1 MYIGIGIFMLVVG
14 AILRYAVTAQVSWIN
29 LNMVGVV
36 LMWGGVLAIAASV
49 LYSVVRNRSTRY
61 SSTRTQ
67 SYDPTTNTA
76 TERTDVDPY

>member
-49 LYSVVRNRSTRY
+49 LYSVGRNRSTRY
-61 SSTRTQ
+61 SSTRIQ